1 MQASFARV
9 SAGIRRGRTISQ
21 GLEQEQHIDPL
32 LIQIVSVGEST
43 GELDKSLDRLVEYY
57 DEEIP
62 RTVKKFLSILE
73 PAMLLCAGAV
83 VAFIMLAA
91 ILPIFALYGNL

>member
-1 MQASFARV
+1 M
-9 SAGIRRGRTISQ
+9 
-21 GLEQEQHIDPL
+21 DPL

-43 GELDKSLDRLVEYY
+43 GELDRSLERLVEYY

-62 RTVKKFLSILE
+62 RTVKKFLAVLE
-73 PAMLLCAGAV
+73 PSMLLCAGAV

-91 ILPIFALYGNL
+91 IMPIFTLYGTLG